1 MTQPN
6 VLCINGMG
14 GSWTSGSLYA
24 LWQRMTEEFGR
35 GIYAPPPVNY
45 KETGMILRYFHKTV
59 DPWIMVGL
67 SCGCSTINAVANAAP
82 TEKIVHAFYYSPSM
96 YCGVGE
102 VSMNVAKAT
111 QVSSWPFDFFN
122 PGSRQLIVPKGSNK
136 VTVFNTIQTNLGH
149 GFTCSSPAAQA
160 QLFDA
165 IRKQKGS

>member
-24 LWQRMTEEFGR
+24 LWQRMVEEFGR

-67 SCGCSTINAVANAAP
+67 SCGCSTINAVAGAAP
-82 TEKIVHAFYYSPSM
+82 NEKIVHAFYYSPSI

-102 VSMNVAKAT
+102 VSINVAKAT
-111 QVSSWPFDFFN
+111 QVSSWKWDFFN

-149 GFTCSSPAAQA
+149 GFTPNSPEAQA
-160 QLFDA
+160 KLFAA
-165 IRKQKGS
+165 IRLQKGN